1 MSISQIAPIA
11 SAATSKPDFTQ
22 PKIAERK
29 SAPPE
34 HSHQVLSLQHPF
46 RMRSLFILLLALAT
60 LPLHAAELS
69 PAETQALLKN
79 LQEHRA
85 KFPSLSADFVE
96 ERTTHLLNKPLS
108 SVGTIAFQSP
118 NKFRRE
124 VAGSSP
130 SLTVSN
136 GQKLWIY
143 YPNFKEAELYT
154 LGQKAFFD
162 DSIAALTAGL
172 NFQRL
177 EQFYTCKAF
186 REPPGYRL
194 LLTPRGPGLRHML
207 KELSVWVS
215 EEYKIDHS
223 ETLLPKGDRI
233 VTVYK
238 NQRPTPLSPSIF
250 DFTPPSDAHIAQP
263 LGK

>member
-1 MSISQIAPIA
+1 MHGFPAPLLPI
-11 SAATSKPDFTQ
+11 F
-22 PKIAERK
+22 
-29 SAPPE
+29 
-34 HSHQVLSLQHPF
+34 
-46 RMRSLFILLLALAT
+46 MRPLLAILLLLAVSVR
-60 LPLHAAELS
+60 AADLS
-69 PAETQALLKN
+69 PAETQTLMKN

-96 ERTTHLLNKPLS
+96 ERTTHLLNKPLTS
-108 SVGTIAFQSP
+108 EGNIEFQVP

-124 VAGSSP
+124 VTGNSP

-172 NFQRL
+172 NFQRVD
-177 EQFYTCKAF
+177 QFYTYKAA
-186 REPPGYRL
+186 REPNGYL
-194 LLTPRGPGLRHML
+194 LTLTPRGMGLKRMV
-207 KELSVWVS
+207 KEMTVWVDDDF
-215 EEYKIDHS
+215 KIERTD
-223 ETLLPKGDRI
+223 TMLPKGDRI
-233 VTVYK
+233 VTNYK

-250 DFTPPSDAHIAQP
+250 DFTPPPEAHISQP

>member
-1 MSISQIAPIA
+1 MRPLFALLFVL
-11 SAATSKPDFTQ
+11 T
-22 PKIAERK
+22 
-29 SAPPE
+29 
-34 HSHQVLSLQHPF
+34 LSL
-46 RMRSLFILLLALAT
+46 R
-60 LPLHAAELS
+60 AAELS
-69 PAETQALLKN
+69 PAETQALMKN

-96 ERTTHLLNKPLS
+96 ERTTHLLTKPILS
-108 SVGTIAFQSP
+108 EGNIAFQVP

-124 VAGSSP
+124 VTGNSP

-136 GQKLWIY
+136 GLKLWIY

-172 NFQRL
+172 NFQRV
-177 EQFYTCKAF
+177 EQFYTYKAF
-186 REPPGYRL
+186 REAPGYRL
-194 LLTPRGPGLRHML
+194 VLTPRGPGLRRML
-207 KELSVWVS
+207 KELTVSVGDD
-215 EEYKIDHS
+215 YKIERS

-233 VTVYK
+233 VTNYK
-238 NQRPTPLSPSIF
+238 NQRPTPLSPTIF
-250 DFTPPSDAHIAQP
+250 DFTPPADAHISQP

>member
-1 MSISQIAPIA
+1 
-11 SAATSKPDFTQ
+11 
-22 PKIAERK
+22 
-29 SAPPE
+29 
-34 HSHQVLSLQHPF
+34 
-46 RMRSLFILLLALAT
+46 MRPLFALLVLLALTTIVRAT
-60 LPLHAAELS
+60 DLS
-69 PAETQALLKN
+69 PAETQTLLKN

-96 ERTTHLLNKPLS
+96 ERTTHLLTKPLLS
-108 SVGTIAFQSP
+108 EGNISFQIP

-124 VAGSSP
+124 VTGNSP

-172 NFQRL
+172 NFQRV

-186 REPPGYRL
+186 REAPGYRL
-194 LLTPRGPGLRHML
+194 VLTPRGSGLKRMV
-207 KELSVWVS
+207 KELTVWVD
-215 EEYKIDHS
+215 EELKIDRS

-233 VTVYK
+233 VTTYK
-238 NQRPTPLSPSIF
+238 NQRPTPLSPAIF
-250 DFTPPSDAHIAQP
+250 DFTPPAEAHVSQP

>member
-1 MSISQIAPIA
+1 MRLLVIL
-11 SAATSKPDFTQ
+11 
-22 PKIAERK
+22 
-29 SAPPE
+29 
-34 HSHQVLSLQHPF
+34 LSL
-46 RMRSLFILLLALAT
+46 LTLAVQ
-60 LPLHAAELS
+60 AADLS
-69 PAETQALLKN
+69 PAETQALLKS

-85 KFPSLSADFVE
+85 KNPSLSADFVE
-96 ERTTHLLNKPLS
+96 ERTSHLLTKPLTS
-108 SVGTIAFQSP
+108 EGNISFLSP

-124 VAGSSP
+124 VTGSSP
-130 SLTVSN
+130 SLTVCN

-143 YPNFKEAELYT
+143 YANFKEAELYT

-194 LLTPRGPGLRHML
+194 VLTPRGPGLRRMV
-207 KELSVWVS
+207 KELTVWVD
-215 EEYKIDHS
+215 EDFKIERS
-223 ETLLPKGDRI
+223 ETFLPKGDRI
-233 VTVYK
+233 LTTYK
-238 NQRPTPLSPSIF
+238 NQRATTLSPAIF
-250 DFTPPSDAHIAQP
+250 EFTPPADAHVSQP

>member
-1 MSISQIAPIA
+1 
-11 SAATSKPDFTQ
+11 
-22 PKIAERK
+22 
-29 SAPPE
+29 
-34 HSHQVLSLQHPF
+34 
-46 RMRSLFILLLALAT
+46 MRPVLALLFLLTA
-60 LPLHAAELS
+60 LSVRAAELT

-85 KFPSLSADFVE
+85 KYPSLSADFVE
-96 ERTTHLLNKPLS
+96 DRTSHLLNKPLIS
-108 SVGTIAFQSP
+108 EGNIAFQVP

-124 VAGSSP
+124 VTGKSP
-130 SLTVSN
+130 SITVSN

-172 NFQRL
+172 NFQRVD
-177 EQFYTCKAF
+177 QFYTVKAT
-186 REPPGYRL
+186 RETQGYHL
-194 LLTPRGPGLRHML
+194 ALTPRGSGLKRMV
-207 KELSVWVS
+207 KELTVWVDD
-215 EEYKIDHS
+215 EFKIARS
-223 ETLLPKGDRI
+223 ETILPKGDSI
-233 VTVYK
+233 VTTYK

-250 DFTPPSDAHIAQP
+250 DFTPPAEAHISQP

>member
-1 MSISQIAPIA
+1 MARPLCV
-11 SAATSKPDFTQ
+11 F
-22 PKIAERK
+22 
-29 SAPPE
+29 
-34 HSHQVLSLQHPF
+34 
-46 RMRSLFILLLALAT
+46 LFLCLAL
-60 LPLHAAELS
+60 PIQAAELS
-69 PAETQALLKN
+69 PAETQTLLKD

-85 KFPSLSADFVE
+85 KYPSLSADFVE
-96 ERTTHLLNKPLS
+96 ERNTHLLTKPLTS
-108 SVGTIAFQSP
+108 EGNIAFLSP

-124 VAGSSP
+124 VTGSSP

-162 DSIAALTAGL
+162 DPIAALTAGL

-177 EQFYTCKAF
+177 EQFYTCQDF
-186 REPPGYRL
+186 REPPGSRL
-194 LLTPRGPGLRHML
+194 VLTPRGPGLRHML
-207 KELSVWVS
+207 KELTVWVGDDF
-215 EEYKIDHS
+215 KIERS

-238 NQRPTPLSPSIF
+238 NQRPTPLAPSIF
-250 DFTPPSDAHIAQP
+250 DFTPPPEAHIAQP
-263 LGK
+263 LGKG

>member
-1 MSISQIAPIA
+1 
-11 SAATSKPDFTQ
+11 
-22 PKIAERK
+22 
-29 SAPPE
+29 
-34 HSHQVLSLQHPF
+34 
-46 RMRSLFILLLALAT
+46 MRPALTLFLLLFT
-60 LPLHAAELS
+60 LPAIAADLS
-69 PAETQALLKN
+69 PAETQALMKN

-85 KFPSLSADFVE
+85 KFPSLSADFIE
-96 ERTTHLLNKPLS
+96 ERTTHLLIKPLLS
-108 SVGTIAFQSP
+108 EGNIAFQVP

-124 VAGSSP
+124 VTGNSP

-172 NFQRL
+172 NFQRV
-177 EQFYTCKAF
+177 EQFYTVKAAH
-186 REPPGYRL
+186 EDHGYRL
-194 LLTPRGPGLRHML
+194 VLTPRGPGLRRMI
-207 KELSVWVS
+207 KELTVWVDDDF
-215 EEYKIDHS
+215 KIDRS

-233 VTVYK
+233 VTTYK

-250 DFTPPSDAHIAQP
+250 DFTPPADAHISQP

>member
-1 MSISQIAPIA
+1 
-11 SAATSKPDFTQ
+11 
-22 PKIAERK
+22 
-29 SAPPE
+29 
-34 HSHQVLSLQHPF
+34 
-46 RMRSLFILLLALAT
+46 MRPVLALFFLLFT
-60 LPLHAAELS
+60 LSSRAADLT
-69 PAETQALLKN
+69 PAETLTLMKN

-96 ERTTHLLNKPLS
+96 ERTSHLLNKPLTS
-108 SVGTIAFQSP
+108 EGNIAFQVP

-124 VAGSSP
+124 VTGRSP
-130 SLTVSN
+130 SITVSN

-172 NFQRL
+172 NFQRVD
-177 EQFYTCKAF
+177 QFYTVKAA
-186 REPPGYRL
+186 RETPGYRL
-194 LLTPRGPGLRHML
+194 ALTPRGSGLKRMV
-207 KELSVWVS
+207 KELTVWVDD
-215 EEYKIDHS
+215 EFKIDRS
-223 ETLLPKGDRI
+223 ETLLPKGDSI
-233 VTVYK
+233 VTTYK

-250 DFTPPSDAHIAQP
+250 DFTPPAEAHISQP

>member
-1 MSISQIAPIA
+1 MHALP
-11 SAATSKPDFTQ
+11 
-22 PKIAERK
+22 
-29 SAPPE
+29 
-34 HSHQVLSLQHPF
+34 HPTTF
-46 RMRSLFILLLALAT
+46 MRPVLALFFLLFT
-60 LPLHAAELS
+60 LSARAADLA
-69 PAETQALLKN
+69 PAETQALMKN

-96 ERTTHLLNKPLS
+96 ERTSHLLNKPLTS
-108 SVGTIAFQSP
+108 EGNIAFQVP

-124 VAGSSP
+124 VTGKSP
-130 SLTVSN
+130 SITVSN

-172 NFQRL
+172 NFQRVD
-177 EQFYTCKAF
+177 QFYTVKAA
-186 REPPGYRL
+186 RETSGYRL
-194 LLTPRGPGLRHML
+194 SLTPRGSGLKRMV
-207 KELSVWVS
+207 KELTVWVDD
-215 EEYKIDHS
+215 EFKIDRS
-223 ETLLPKGDRI
+223 ETVLPKGDSI
-233 VTVYK
+233 VTTYK

-250 DFTPPSDAHIAQP
+250 DFTPPADAHISQP

>member
-1 MSISQIAPIA
+1 MRPFLILVSFVLALPL
-11 SAATSKPDFTQ
+11 SAAEM
-22 PKIAERK
+22 A
-29 SAPPE
+29 
-34 HSHQVLSLQHPF
+34 
-46 RMRSLFILLLALAT
+46 
-60 LPLHAAELS
+60 
-69 PAETQALLKN
+69 PAETLALLKS

-85 KFPSLSADFVE
+85 KYPSLSADFVE
-96 ERTTHLLNKPLS
+96 ERTTHLLNKPLVS
-108 SVGTIAFQSP
+108 EGNVAFQSP
-118 NKFRRE
+118 NKFRRD
-124 VAGSSP
+124 VTGSSP

-162 DSIAALTAGL
+162 DSVAALTAGL

-186 REPPGYRL
+186 REAPGYRL
-194 LLTPRGPGLRHML
+194 VLTPRGPGLRHML
-207 KELSVWVS
+207 KELTVLIDD
-215 EEYKIDHS
+215 EYKIQRS
-223 ETLLPKGDRI
+223 ETILPKGDRI
-233 VTVYK
+233 VTTYK

-250 DFTPPSDAHIAQP
+250 DFTPPADAHISQP

>member
-1 MSISQIAPIA
+1 
-11 SAATSKPDFTQ
+11 
-22 PKIAERK
+22 
-29 SAPPE
+29 
-34 HSHQVLSLQHPF
+34 
-46 RMRSLFILLLALAT
+46 MRPALALFLLLFT
-60 LPLHAAELS
+60 LSVRAADLT
-69 PAETQALLKN
+69 PAETQALMKN

-96 ERTTHLLNKPLS
+96 ERTTHLLNKPLLS
-108 SVGTIAFQSP
+108 EGNIAFQVP

-124 VAGSSP
+124 VKGSSP

-143 YPNFKEAELYT
+143 YPTFKEAELYT

-172 NFQRL
+172 NFQRVD
-177 EQFYTCKAF
+177 QFYSIKATH
-186 REPPGYRL
+186 EEHGYRIE
-194 LLTPRGPGLRHML
+194 LTPRGPGLRRMI
-207 KELSVWVS
+207 KELTVWVG
-215 EEYKIDHS
+215 EDYKIDRS
-223 ETLLPKGDRI
+223 EMTTLPKGDRI
-233 VTVYK
+233 VTTYK

-250 DFTPPSDAHIAQP
+250 DFTPPAEAHVSQP